1 MGLLE
6 EIDEQIEAIQRRRVS
21 IAAYL
26 KDTGNV
32 KAAEKIENIGKKNN
46 AQKFRLGAGCLRELK
61 MAVIMDEFTLASYEP
76 ECSLLELTP
85 DEWKE
90 QLEWF
95 QPDLLF
101 IESAWNGKDK
111 KWYRKIDR
119 SSSEIYEL
127 TTYCHE
133 KCIPVVFWNKEDP
146 IYTDQFMTTASMADY
161 VFTTDIDC
169 VQRYKTELGHDN
181 VFHLHFAAQPTIHN
195 PIEKYDRKDKFC
207 FAGAYYHRYPK
218 RAEVFDKFSE
228 VFIGTK
234 GLDIYDRNY
243 GNARPEH
250 AFPKS
255 YDKYILGSLPASQI
269 DKAYKGY
276 VYGINMNSVQQS
288 QTMFARRVF
297 EMLASNTITVG
308 NFSRGVKNY
317 FGDLTICTDD
327 KETLQS
333 KLDTYCSD
341 GITADKYRLAGLRKV
356 LRDHLYEDRLDY
368 IVEKVFGVSLK
379 QKSPQITV
387 LAICE
392 SEEEKTYAVKSF
404 KRQSYEKKFLYIISD
419 IEESGKQEASDI
431 KYVKQDTAKIK
442 TCGELDADYI
452 AVMSPKDFYGEN
464 YLVDLALTLRYGNFS
479 AIGKGNYF
487 YSSSEN
493 EITLDSAV
501 KPYTITKE
509 LYAVRSI
516 VSIQQVKN
524 TELYECAKTDTKY
537 SLDNMLCVDYFNYCE
552 NYKGDECS
560 IVSDLPIFDT
570 GIELQRISQTTERI
584 TPRIIL
590 DDNIIQMS
598 GRELFNSMNS
608 TKMVQ
613 LTQEGS
619 DLNIDSALGED
630 VHEYLYSSR
639 LCDIKEITADNEIQV
654 KFRMEGS
661 LDCICVCVFY
671 DINGKKLN
679 ASFPKPNVSVK
690 LEIPKDAVSIK
701 LGIRPK
707 GKGKA
712 ILHSVVLS
720 NQIQDSDSAG
730 CFLSKSNVLV
740 LTNNYPSINNLYRNM
755 FVHKRVTCYK
765 EEGHCLDV
773 MRFNIQASECYREFE
788 GIDIVEGQEES
799 LMSILENSDIDTV
812 AVHFLDAKMWNV
824 LKQYHKKLKIY
835 VWCHGADIEPWW
847 RRTYN
852 YHTEEELERA
862 KQQSAARMELWSEVF
877 EHLEEYKNV
886 HFVFVSQISANEI
899 FEDYHC
905 VLSDDRYTIIHN
917 CIDTDLFFYAEKED
931 EQRKYLLS
939 IRPYASPIYANDLMV
954 QCIELL
960 AEKEFFNELKF
971 KIIGDG
977 PLFESTL
984 QPLRK
989 FHNVEIEKKFL
1000 RQDAIAAL
1008 HKQFGVFLVPTR
1020 GDTQGV
1026 SRDEAMSS
1034 GLVPVTNKVEA
1045 VPEFTDDS
1053 CAILAPSEDYEA
1065 MALGIERLY
1074 KNPQLFKSMSQNAAG
1089 RVRKQTSKEFTIDRE
1104 IELLWGQK

>member
-6 EIDEQIEAIQRRRVS
+6 EIDEQIETIQKRRTSV
-21 IAAYL
+21 AEYF
-26 KDTGNV
+26 KGTGNT
-32 KAAEKIENIGKKNN
+32 KAAEKIEHISKSVNE
-46 AQKFRLGAGCLRELK
+46 QKFCLNAKNLKELK
-61 MAVIMDEFTLASYEP
+61 MAVIMDGFTLASYGP

-85 DEWKE
+85 DEWKD
-90 QLEWF
+90 QLEMYK
-95 QPDLLF
+95 PDLLF
-101 IESAWNGKDK
+101 IESAWEGKDK

-133 KCIPVVFWNKEDP
+133 KRIPIVFWNKEDP

-195 PIEKYDRKDKFC
+195 PIEKYTRKDKFC

-228 VFIGTK
+228 VFIETK

-255 YDKYILGSLPASQI
+255 YSKYILGSLPSSQI

-288 QTMFARRVF
+288 QTMFARRAF

-308 NFSRGVKNY
+308 NFSRGIKNY

-327 KETLQS
+327 KETLQN

-341 GITADKYRLAGLRKV
+341 EITAEKYRLAGLRKV
-356 LRDHLYEDRLDY
+356 LSDHLYEDRLDY

-379 QKSPQITV
+379 QKSPKIAV
-387 LAICE
+387 LAICKN
-392 SEEEKTYAVKSF
+392 EEEKANVVKSF
-404 KRQSYEKKFLYIISD
+404 KRQLYERKVLHIISD
-419 IEESGKQEASDI
+419 TEESEEQQTDGIEYIKSDM
-431 KYVKQDTAKIK
+431 AKLKI
-442 TCGELDADYI
+442 CGELDADYI
-452 AVMSPKDFYGEN
+452 AVISPEDFYGEN

-479 AIGKGNYF
+479 VIGKGNYF
-487 YSSSEN
+487 CNSLEN
-493 EITLDSAV
+493 EITLDNTV
-501 KPYTITKE
+501 RPYTITKE

-516 VSIQQVKN
+516 VSIQHVKH
-524 TELYECAKTDTKY
+524 TELYECAKADRKY
-537 SLDNMLCVDYFNYCE
+537 SMDNMLCVDYFNYC
-552 NYKGDECS
+552 KGYQEDACCK
-560 IVSDLPIFDT
+560 VSDLSITDN
-570 GIELQRISQTTERI
+570 GIEVRRIYQIAEQI

-590 DDNIIQMS
+590 DENIIQMS
-598 GRELFNSMNS
+598 GRELYNSMNS

-619 DLNIDSALGED
+619 DLSIDSALGED

-639 LCDIKEITADNEIQV
+639 LCDIKKITSENNIQV
-654 KFRMEGS
+654 KFTMEGN
-661 LDCICVCVFY
+661 LDCICVCVFN
-671 DINGKKLN
+671 DIDGKKLN
-679 ASFPKPNVSVK
+679 ALFPKPNVSVK

-707 GKGKA
+707 GKGRT

-720 NQIQDSDSAG
+720 EQIQGSDSIG

-765 EEGHCLDV
+765 DEGYCLDV
-773 MRFNIQASECYREFE
+773 MRFNIQAEEGYREFE
-788 GIDIVEGQEES
+788 GIDIVEGQELS

-852 YHTEEELERA
+852 YHTEAELQKA
-862 KQQSAARMELWSEVF
+862 KQQSAARMALWSEIF
-877 EHLEEYKNV
+877 ECLDEYKNIQ
-886 HFVFVSQISANEI
+886 FVFVSQISANEI

-917 CIDTDLFFYAEKED
+917 CIDTDLFFYAEKDE
-931 EQRKYLLS
+931 EQRKHLLS
-939 IRPYASPIYANDLMV
+939 IRPYTSPGYANDLMV
-954 QCIELL
+954 RSIELL
-960 AEKEFFNELKF
+960 AEKEFFNELRI

-1000 RQDAIAAL
+1000 HQDAIAAL
-1008 HKQFGVFLVPTR
+1008 HKQYGVFLVPTR

-1045 VPEFTDDS
+1045 VPEFTDDG
-1053 CAILAPSEDYEA
+1053 CAILASGEDYEA

-1074 KNPQLFKSMSQNAAG
+1074 KNPQLFKSMSKNAAD
-1089 RVRKQTSKEFTIDRE
+1089 RVRRQTAKEFTIDKE